1 MRTLLVSLAF
11 MVMVSGC
18 AATVPRGMENIR
30 NVNDLSVNSG
40 NHTQPCGVDIE
51 SADRAAQVAIWAI
64 DALAK

>member
-1 MRTLLVSLAF
+1 MRTLLIGLAF
-11 MVMVSGC
+11 MVLVSGC
-18 AATVPRGMENIR
+18 AATSPRGMENIGS
-30 NVNDLSVNSG
+30 VNGLSVNSG